1 MGDEAQLPSGSPA
14 LQKPPYTYAALIA
27 MAIRASPEQRLPLS
41 GIYSYVAG
49 RFPYYRRGSK
59 GWQNS
64 IRHNLS
70 LNPCFL
76 RLPRRSGAPH
86 RGGEWALDPAFQHA
100 FPGGD
105 YCRRR
110 RRSNLPPPP
119 LPGCPCGARP
129 ALPRGCR
136 CSVLPSWSPPCCP
149 GCQQA
154 LPSWSTPCCPGA
166 QQALLTWSPSYF
178 PGCQQ
183 APPAWS
189 APCCPES
196 LQALPAWSPGPPRAL
211 PAGSSASPP
220 LQPAWPLPS
229 VAAAA
234 QCPPEPGSRRPLASS
249 RAPVLP

>member
-41 GIYSYVAG
+41 GIYSYVSG
-49 RFPYYRRGSK
+49 RFPYYRRGPK
-59 GWQNS
+59 GWQNG

-86 RGGEWALDPAFQHA
+86 RGGEWALDPAFQDA

-105 YCRRR
+105 RRRR
-110 RRSNLPPPP
+110 RRSIQPPPP
-119 LPGCPCGARP
+119 LPCCPCAARP

-136 CSVLPSWSPPCCP
+136 CSEPPAWSPPCR
-149 GCQQA
+149 
-154 LPSWSTPCCPGA
+154 SGA
-166 QQALLTWSPSYF
+166 RQALLTWSPSCF
-178 PGCQQ
+178 PGCQRG
-183 APPAWS
+183 PPAWS
-189 APCCPES
+189 PPCCPPCCPES
-196 LQALPAWSPGPPRAL
+196 PQALPAWIPGPSPAL
-211 PAGSSASPP
+211 PAGSSASSP
-220 LQPAWPLPS
+220 LQPAWPLS
-229 VAAAA
+229 GVASAAV
-234 QCPPEPGSRRPLASS
+234 QCPPEPGSHRPLAAS